1 MHYKLKKIC
10 FKLSIIFILV
20 TILFPSLSFKYGQ
33 VLGFHDHSETDRF
46 GGGPH
51 TIRVPDS
58 GDAIKVPQEFEQSTD
73 DVEGFDRDWGSTQAK
88 IYAKWKEQGKKTSES
103 HWAYIEFDGK
113 PRYLV
118 ALAPIYG
125 LPGDYVDIY
134 ITNNGQETIY
144 PCLIGDSKDIWVDPA
159 FTYNGKSVDIENGKA
174 GPISV
179 IADTPA
185 IFFARFTRKEKMKLS
200 LRLTEVV
207 KK

>member
-134 ITNNGQETIY
+134 ITNNLDEEFKCAVYIDIPLEKDNKTIY
-144 PCLIGDSKDIWVDPA
+144 DGNITLKDNTN
-159 FTYNGKSVDIENGKA
+159 FKFYRYK
-174 GPISV
+174 
-179 IADTPA
+179 
-185 IFFARFTRKEKMKLS
+185 
-200 LRLTEVV
+200 
-207 KK
+207 